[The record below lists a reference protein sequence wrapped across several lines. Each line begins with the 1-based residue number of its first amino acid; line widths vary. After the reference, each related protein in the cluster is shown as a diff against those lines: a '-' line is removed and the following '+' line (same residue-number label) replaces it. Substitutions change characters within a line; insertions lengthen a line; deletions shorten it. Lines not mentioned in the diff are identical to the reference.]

1 MVEPDWGI
9 IVDLK
14 GLSRNVPDYRAT
26 APMTAAT
33 IPMTP
38 AMFNAGMAA
47 AFPVSV
53 LVAAAVEFL
62 ALELGE
68 VVLVME
74 AECEED
80 GAAVIIVLPE

>member
-1 MVEPDWGI
+1 
-9 IVDLK
+9 
-14 GLSRNVPDYRAT
+14 
-26 APMTAAT
+26 MTAAT
-33 IPMTP
+33 IPITP

-47 AFPVSV
+47 AFPVKV
-53 LVAAAVEFL
+53 LVAAAEVEFP

-68 VVLVME
+68 VVLVKE